1 MLNAVLLQVV
11 TGAVDTAK
19 VVTNAVTT
27 ASTTL
32 PDTTKEVSI
41 TLGQLLVKGGYVMIP
56 IGILMLMAVY
66 VFIERFL
73 TISRTGKTDNSFMNN
88 IRDMV
93 KNGNIDSAKALC
105 KNTKGPQARM
115 IEKGISRLGKPIKE
129 IEDAME
135 DVGKLELYRLEKNL
149 SILSITGRVAPMLGF
164 IGTIIGV
171 INIFYKISLSN
182 SVDIAVISD
191 GLYQKM
197 ITSAAGLTIGIFAFI
212 CFQILNMMVDK
223 IVNKMETSSVEFM
236 DLLQEPGK

>member
-1 MLNAVLLQVV
+1 MFNSVLLQVI
-11 TGAVDTAK
+11 TTPIDTAK
-19 VVTNAVTT
+19 VVTNAV
-27 ASTTL
+27 STL
-32 PDTTKEVSI
+32 PETQKEVSI
-41 TLGQLLVKGGYVMIP
+41 TLYQLLVKGGYVMIP
-56 IGILMLMAVY
+56 IGILFLIAVY
-66 VFIERFL
+66 VFIERLL
-73 TISRTGKTDNSFMNN
+73 TISRTGKTDSGFMNN
-88 IRDMV
+88 IRDMI
-93 KNGNIDSAKALC
+93 KNGNIDSAKSLC
-105 KNTKGPQARM
+105 RNTKGPQARM

-135 DVGKLELYRLEKNL
+135 DAGKLELYKLEKNV

-197 ITSAAGLTIGIFAFI
+197 ITSACGLTIGIFAFI

-223 IVNKMETSSVEFM
+223 IANKMESSSVEFV